1 MPTCQHSASVA
12 LRVCTI
18 GYFQPDKGQFGCIS
32 CDIVRG
38 DFYQELSA
46 QSSCVACPP
55 STQRFVGV
63 LTAATKRSCQCKE
76 GDATDVSEKLAL
88 LGSMDCAF
96 LLCRLLQQRGP
107 IRRGAMLFDA
117 FAAATSCLPLCF

>member
-1 MPTCQHSASVA
+1 MA
-12 LRVCTI
+12 

-32 CDIVRG
+32 CDVLG
-38 DFYQELSA
+38 DYYQELSA

-63 LTAATKRSCQCKE
+63 LSAVTKSSCQCKE